1 MGALRNMIPVLIALF
16 PAALATAAGLAE
28 TGSSYS
34 LAVIPSAPPEATR
47 VQWTPFL
54 ERLSRETGL
63 RFQLKLYEKIEPF
76 EKDLENGIPD
86 LIFAHPLQTVEAK
99 RDQGYEPLVR
109 GSRTIAGV
117 VFVRMDSPVKTAK
130 NLEGKVIAMVGSRN
144 VCAILVRQEL
154 ENGEG
159 VRFRFHFAGSAPKVI
174 QSVLQGEADAGASLD
189 SALAAEPSETRD
201 RIRIVVTTP
210 PTAPHPLS
218 AHPRVPRND
227 REHLTAG
234 ILRMGADAQGQ
245 GLLKAVRLA
254 TPVRADYAQDYRPL
268 EKVDSSIFSAEE

>member
-1 MGALRNMIPVLIALF
+1 MGALRNVIPFLIALF

-28 TGSSYS
+28 TGSSYN
-34 LAVIPSAPPEATR
+34 LAVIPSAPPAATR
-47 VQWTPFL
+47 VQWAPFL

-76 EKDLENGIPD
+76 EED
-86 LIFAHPLQTVEAK
+86 
-99 RDQGYEPLVR
+99 
-109 GSRTIAGV
+109 
-117 VFVRMDSPVKTAK
+117 
-130 NLEGKVIAMVGSRN
+130 LEGKVIAMVGSRN
-144 VCAILVRQEL
+144 VCALLVRQEL

-159 VRFRFHFAGSAPKVI
+159 VRFRFRFPGSASKVI

-189 SALAAEPSETRD
+189 AALAAEPTETRD

-210 PTAPHPLS
+210 PTPPHPLS

-234 ILRMGADAQGQ
+234 ILRMGADAEGQ

-254 TPVRADYAQDYRPL
+254 TPVRADYAQDYRLL